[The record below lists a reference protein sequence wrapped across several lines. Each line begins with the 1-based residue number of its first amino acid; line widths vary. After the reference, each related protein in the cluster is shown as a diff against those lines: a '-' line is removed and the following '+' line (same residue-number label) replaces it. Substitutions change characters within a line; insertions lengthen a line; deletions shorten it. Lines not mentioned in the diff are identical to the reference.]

1 MAERDFQHTPN
12 AWALLPLWV
21 FLFTY
26 LVVSCIAGDF
36 YKMPITVAF
45 VLSSVVAIAG
55 SKGGMLQARVEQF
68 CRGAANSNIM
78 LMVLIFILAGAFAQ
92 TAKEMGAVD
101 ATVNLAMSLLPGNL
115 LAAGIFIA
123 ACFISISVGTS
134 VGTIVALAPVAVGIA
149 DKTGMPDALML
160 GVVVSGAMFGDNLSF
175 ISDTTIVATR
185 TQGCQMTDKFK
196 VNSLIAL
203 PIALL
208 TTFLYVFLGNQIS
221 ESYTV
226 GTIEWPKVVP
236 YLVVLITA
244 LCGMNVM
251 RVLFIGILLSGVVGL
266 FTHAFDVWGWTGAMG
281 QGITGMGELIIV
293 TLLAGGMLEMIRYNG
308 GIEWIINKLT
318 ARIRSA
324 RGAEASIASLVSFA
338 NLCTA
343 NNTIAL
349 IMAGPIA
356 KDIADRFHIDPRRSA
371 SLLDIFSCFVQG
383 IIPYGAQMLMAAG
396 LGAVSPIEIM
406 QYLYYPYLLGFGAM
420 LAIVFRYPRKFSG
433 SLGKERTGTDYT
445 D

>member
-1 MAERDFQHTPN
+1 MEKEKNISLNHAPN
-12 AWALLPLWV
+12 AWALIPLLV
-21 FLFTY
+21 FLLSY
-26 LVVSCIAGDF
+26 LVVSIVAGDF

-45 VLSSVVAIAG
+45 VISSVVAIAI
-55 SKGGMLQARVEQF
+55 SKGGKLSHRIEQF

-92 TAKEMGAVD
+92 TAKAMGAVD
-101 ATVNLAMSLLPGNL
+101 ATVNLAMSILPENL
-115 LAAGIFIA
+115 LAAGIFLA

-185 TQGCQMTDKFK
+185 TQGCKMSDKFK
-196 VNSLIAL
+196 VNVRIAL
-203 PIALL
+203 PVAIL
-208 TTFLYVFLGNQIS
+208 TTLLYIFVGS
-221 ESYTV
+221 GTDGVYTP
-226 GTIEWPKVVP
+226 GEIQWIKVVP
-236 YLVVLITA
+236 YLIVLITA
-244 LCGMNVM
+244 LCGINVM
-251 RVLFIGILLSGVVGL
+251 LVLFIGIVLSGIVGL
-266 FTHAFDVWGWTGAMG
+266 ATGSFDIWGWNASMG
-281 QGITGMGELIIV
+281 LGITNMGELIIV

-308 GIEWIINKLT
+308 GIDWIILKLT
-318 ARIRSA
+318 SHIRSTK
-324 RGAEASIASLVSFA
+324 GAEGSIAALVSFA

-349 IMAGPIA
+349 IMSGPIA
-356 KDIADRFHIDPRRSA
+356 KDIADRFQVDPRRSA

-396 LGAVSPIEIM
+396 LGHTSPIEIM
-406 QYLYYPYLLGFGAM
+406 GYLYYPYLLGAGAV
-420 LAIVFRYPRKFSG
+420 LAILFGYPRKFAG
-433 SLGKERTGTDYT
+433 Q
-445 D
+445 